1 MTYLAINSFI
11 APKLSLKIHELG
23 SQNDLVPLNELM
35 AKYVIPHYA
44 LRARRK
50 GYEVSVVKAQMD
62 ILGMAGGPVRPPLV
76 NVTDEEMSELR
87 TMLESWGPIL

>member
-1 MTYLAINSFI
+1 
-11 APKLSLKIHELG
+11 
-23 SQNDLVPLNELM
+23 M

-44 LRARRK
+44 VRARRK

-76 NVTDEEMSELR
+76 NVTEAEMSELR